1 MHIKTQIAGKIMN
14 EINDYLER
22 KDSLDNI
29 LNLSQE
35 STEKECLSVNKVEN
49 SEGYM
54 TLLSEGSVL
63 YQDGTIR
70 LYLCKG
76 TLKNWYD
83 SIDETFEGY
92 VSTGHR
98 DLNSYPVREGYFRKN
113 DLKLVQDDN
122 GRYDLLVKPHVNTQ
136 LSNVKDIILQDEP
149 FAISSEFLWY
159 HKDIGDD
166 DIEEYAKLI
175 AYNVEHGGDIDVPI
189 TDKVEITGFSF
200 VGNPGNAKSGGY
212 DPSLLV
218 RNEEEHLK
226 NKEILEKVLAHLS
239 AQVEPEEVKEDEVL
253 EEAPV
258 VEEEPKAEEAEEKV
272 EEATEEPKEE
282 EAKSEDSQAL
292 AQAIEAIEK
301 LTAKVEALEAE
312 IATKD
317 AIIAEKEAII
327 AEKEANEDAVEG
339 QLSKLAVLLEKANP
353 VVEKA
358 SKVVEEEQPKNR
370 FGRVRFGGQ

>member
-35 STEKECLSVNKVEN
+35 STEKECLSVDKVDN
-49 SEGYM
+49 SDGYM

-98 DLNSYPVREGYFRKN
+98 DLNSYPVREGYFRKS
-113 DLKLVQDDN
+113 DLKLIRDVN

-136 LSNVKDIILQDEP
+136 LSNVKDMILQDEP

-159 HKDIGDD
+159 HKEIGDE

-282 EAKSEDSQAL
+282 ETKSEDSQAL
-292 AQAIEAIEK
+292 AQAIEAIES
-301 LTAKVEALEAE
+301 LTAKVEDLEAK
-312 IATKD
+312 IAEKD
-317 AIIAEKEAII
+317 AIIAEK
-327 AEKEANEDAVEG
+327 KANEDAVEG